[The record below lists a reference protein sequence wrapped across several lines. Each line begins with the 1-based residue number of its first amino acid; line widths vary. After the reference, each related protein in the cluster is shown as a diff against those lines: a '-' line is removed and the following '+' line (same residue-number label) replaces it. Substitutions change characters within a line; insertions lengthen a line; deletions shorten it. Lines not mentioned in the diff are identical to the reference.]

1 MNNTKIELK
10 DLVWKSDNKAVLL
23 QNLCSYWFKQLN
35 YSEFPHSP
43 EGFYFDNAE
52 QIAKEKAEILNKK
65 EQYTKGDIIEMF
77 VEAGFEYEEEN
88 GSVYENCNYFK
99 KGHLLTLVFQSNNKM
114 RLVIK
119 LKDADL
125 NLCYIELNYTDRKSI
140 EFYYNKFREI
150 LEFEVAND

>member
-10 DLVWKSDNKAVLL
+10 DLVWKEIDKRKELNDLRLKWEIK
-23 QNLCSYWFKQLN
+23 NDDKLCYTTKT
-35 YSEFPHSP
+35 
-43 EGFYFDNAE
+43 FYFNNAE
-52 QIAKEKAEILNKK
+52 QIAKEKAEVLNKK

-150 LEFEVAND
+150 LEFEVKND

>member
-10 DLVWKSDNKAVLL
+10 DLVWKEIDKRKELNDLRLKWEIK
-23 QNLCSYWFKQLN
+23 NDDKLCYTTKT
-35 YSEFPHSP
+35 
-43 EGFYFDNAE
+43 FYFNNAE

-150 LEFEVAND
+150 LEFEVKND

>member
-10 DLVWKSDNKAVLL
+10 DLVWKEIDKRKELNDLRLKWEIK
-23 QNLCSYWFKQLN
+23 NDDKLCYTTKT
-35 YSEFPHSP
+35 
-43 EGFYFDNAE
+43 FYFNNAE

-125 NLCYIELNYTDRKSI
+125 NLCYIELKLIIWY
-140 EFYYNKFREI
+140 
-150 LEFEVAND
+150 

>member
-1 MNNTKIELK
+1 
-10 DLVWKSDNKAVLL
+10 
-23 QNLCSYWFKQLN
+23 
-35 YSEFPHSP
+35 
-43 EGFYFDNAE
+43 
-52 QIAKEKAEILNKK
+52 
-65 EQYTKGDIIEMF
+65 
-77 VEAGFEYEEEN
+77 
-88 GSVYENCNYFK
+88 
-99 KGHLLTLVFQSNNKM
+99 M

>member
-10 DLVWKSDNKAVLL
+10 DLVWKEIDKRKELNDLRLKWEIK
-23 QNLCSYWFKQLN
+23 NDDKLCYTTKT
-35 YSEFPHSP
+35 
-43 EGFYFDNAE
+43 FYFNNAE
-52 QIAKEKAEILNKK
+52 QIAKEKAEILNK

-150 LEFEVAND
+150 LEFEVKND